1 MQQLRRWLVEE
12 PLLLT
17 EAAVIE
23 RLSRQ
28 ENIVLDPL
36 LANATLIYDPVGR
49 GAMEALYEGFI
60 EVARIARV
68 PFLLATPTWRASKA
82 RLARAGERRPVNSD
96 AVRFLAGIRDRQGP
110 FASRILVGGL
120 IGSAGDAYRPEE
132 APAAEKAAA
141 IHDAQIRELAQAG
154 ADFLLAAT
162 IPAVSEAEGIAQSMG
177 ECGLP
182 YLISFV
188 IRRDGSLM
196 DGTPMEEAIRRVD
209 RAAGSAPPA
218 GFMVNCAYPT
228 FLPNGTDDGCWK
240 RLVGFQANGSS
251 LDQSE
256 LDGSEAT
263 RMDPVEDWIG
273 QMARLHR
280 HRGVRILGGCCGT
293 TKRHLQGL
301 IEHLGY

>member
-23 RLSRQ
+23 HLSRQ
-28 ENIVLDPL
+28 ESIVLDPL
-36 LANATLIYDPVGR
+36 LANATLMYDPAGR

-60 EVARIARV
+60 EVARIAQV
-68 PFLLATPTWRASKA
+68 PFLMATPTWRASKA
-82 RLARAGERRPVNSD
+82 RLTRAGERRPVNSD

-120 IGSAGDAYRPEE
+120 VGSAGDAYRPEE

-141 IHDAQIRELAQAG
+141 IHDAQIRELAEAG
-154 ADFLLAAT
+154 ADYLLAAT
-162 IPAVSEAEGIAQSMG
+162 IPAVSEAEGIARSMG

-188 IRRDGSLM
+188 IRRDGSLL
-196 DGTPMEEAIRRVD
+196 DGTSLEEAMRKVD
-209 RAAGSAPPA
+209 RVAGSTAPT

-228 FLPNGTDDGCWK
+228 FLPPGTDGGCWK

-251 LDQSE
+251 MDQGD

-263 RMDPVEDWIG
+263 RMDPVEDWVD

-293 TKRHLQGL
+293 TKRHLRGL